1 MDPSVRNKAVRLSS
15 GATICIEKTIKTH
28 VFQPPPA
35 KRNSSSF
42 RKKRANAQAVRNKPE
57 TFDGSVT

>member
-28 VFQPPPA
+28 VFQPSPA
-35 KRNSSSF
+35 KKNFIFLSQEAGQ
-42 RKKRANAQAVRNKPE
+42 RAGRAQ
-57 TFDGSVT
+57 